1 MTGTGIHISSLGD
14 HVEVTVGYLGSNG
27 QRNEAKSI
35 ETLEFL
41 SKVCGLMGSGD
52 VDPLIKLLVTDQDL
66 DTIDKV
72 ERKVAKVWLQSLLDG
87 GRWEFGV
94 EFDNGEVSSWSSWD
108 MTKTATNF
116 VQTMVNIKTGKTCNQ
131 FLNMADRSVWA
142 SVAGLL
148 VPSS

>member
-1 MTGTGIHISSLGD
+1 MD
-14 HVEVTVGYLGSNG
+14 TV
-27 QRNEAKSI
+27 
-35 ETLEFL
+35 
-41 SKVCGLMGSGD
+41 
-52 VDPLIKLLVTDQDL
+52 
-66 DTIDKV
+66 DKV
-72 ERKVAKVWLQSLLDG
+72 ERKVAKIWLQSLLDV

-148 VPSS
+148 MPSS

>member
-1 MTGTGIHISSLGD
+1 M
-14 HVEVTVGYLGSNG
+14 
-27 QRNEAKSI
+27 
-35 ETLEFL
+35 
-41 SKVCGLMGSGD
+41 
-52 VDPLIKLLVTDQDL
+52 

-116 VQTMVNIKTGKTCNQ
+116 VQTLVNIKTGKTCNQ
-131 FLNMADRSVWA
+131 LSTASLQDFLNMADRSVWA

>member
-1 MTGTGIHISSLGD
+1 MD
-14 HVEVTVGYLGSNG
+14 TV
-27 QRNEAKSI
+27 
-35 ETLEFL
+35 
-41 SKVCGLMGSGD
+41 
-52 VDPLIKLLVTDQDL
+52 
-66 DTIDKV
+66 DKV
-72 ERKVAKVWLQSLLDG
+72 ERKVAKIWLQSLLDV

-148 VPSS
+148 MPFS